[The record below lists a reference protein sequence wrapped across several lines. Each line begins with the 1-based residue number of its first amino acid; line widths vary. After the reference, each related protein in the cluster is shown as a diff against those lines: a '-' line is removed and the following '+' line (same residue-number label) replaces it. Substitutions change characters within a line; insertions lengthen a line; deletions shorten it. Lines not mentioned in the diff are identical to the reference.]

1 MAIDELHVTFEGPKV
16 GDIGVPLDDLQK
28 TLNHLQKAIWLMVSH
43 LEGAT
48 TPRGRPPAWVRRG
61 STLRLMR
68 TSPGSLVAELGVT
81 PLVDYR
87 ASGEDPSQTAID
99 LIMKRQPEVNS
110 SLPMSVADELMGI
123 GKDLSPD
130 VTVVRVSAPNS
141 DNHMDI
147 PRKEREERGLPVAPV
162 TALLYGWLIEV
173 DWDSRSA
180 RLHRHGDRPV
190 LLRFN
195 ASLDE
200 DMHRL
205 ARQYVEVRGHG
216 RFNKNDQWA
225 AVQIQQISGTDSW
238 REPFDIEAFWNN
250 PTPKIFDPAETV
262 RASEPFDVDE
272 FIRITREGRDA

>member
-1 MAIDELHVTFEGPKV
+1 MAIDELHVTFEGPRV

-110 SLPMSVADELMGI
+110 SLPMSVADELVGI
-123 GKDLSPD
+123 GTDLSPD
-130 VTVVRVSAPNS
+130 VTVVRVSTPNS
-141 DNHMDI
+141 DNHIDI
-147 PRKEREERGLPVAPV
+147 PRKERDQSG
-162 TALLYGWLIEV
+162 GCG
-173 DWDSRSA
+173 SR
-180 RLHRHGDRPV
+180 L
-190 LLRFN
+190 
-195 ASLDE
+195 
-200 DMHRL
+200 
-205 ARQYVEVRGHG
+205 
-216 RFNKNDQWA
+216 
-225 AVQIQQISGTDSW
+225 
-238 REPFDIEAFWNN
+238 
-250 PTPKIFDPAETV
+250 
-262 RASEPFDVDE
+262 
-272 FIRITREGRDA
+272 